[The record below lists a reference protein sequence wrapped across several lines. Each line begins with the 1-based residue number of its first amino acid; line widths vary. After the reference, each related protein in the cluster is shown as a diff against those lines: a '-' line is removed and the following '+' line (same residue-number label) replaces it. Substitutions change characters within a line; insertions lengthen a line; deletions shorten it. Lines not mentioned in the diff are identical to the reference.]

1 METENKKEKKN
12 DAVISVR
19 LPANLDY
26 LLRLKA
32 HEKRTTPSEIIRQ
45 CCTEYFDSPTEKP
58 EIIALSIMEL
68 KKQMTLIEHKTDIQ
82 AIILLE
88 MMKKLFQR
96 IPSNK
101 YISEEVV
108 DIEFERFI
116 DECRK
121 SVASSGGSILEAMI
135 LDFYKNGGDN

>member
-1 METENKKEKKN
+1 METENKKTKKN

-19 LPANLDY
+19 LPANLEY
-26 LLRLKA
+26 LLKLKA
-32 HEKRTTPSEIIRQ
+32 HEKRTTPSEIIRL
-45 CCTEYFDSPTEKP
+45 CCTEFFDNTTERP

-68 KKQMTLIEHKTDIQ
+68 KKQITLLEHKTDIQ
-82 AIILLE
+82 AVILFE
-88 MMKKLFQR
+88 MMKKLFQM

-101 YISEEVV
+101 CISEEVV

-121 SVASSGGSILEAMI
+121 SLVSNNGSVLEAMV
-135 LDFYKNGGDN
+135 LDFYKNGGEN